1 MSQPYGLACTGGLH
15 TSLNEIEALKQPGV
29 ATKLVNFEVDTDGG
43 YRRISGYNLF
53 GSARPNGSNKIL
65 GLQVYADGVIACS
78 GTNIYFSQDGNSW
91 LQINRASVAGS
102 GDNHTA
108 FTGRSTLA
116 RTNQGQVT
124 FAVFE
129 STFDYGLVLICD
141 GANKP
146 FFFRMEGTGANLNS
160 RTFFAGEVTVSS
172 TKAPSVGVI
181 HDGHF
186 VVSGADTA
194 DNTIYYS
201 GTNDPTDFTSTGS
214 GNITLTDKV
223 VGLSS
228 FRNDLIIFCQN
239 SIFKLVNINDS
250 TNIAVV
256 PITENVGCMDKHT
269 VQEIGGDLV
278 FLSPDGL
285 RTVAGTAR
293 IGDTE
298 LGVISSPI
306 ESIVKSIA
314 PNINNFTL
322 CTAILRNKSQYRLF
336 YNTDGTADST
346 AKGIIATLTREGFQ
360 YSETEGIKATA
371 ITSDFDKDGVEQTYH
386 GDSSGYVYNHDVA
399 NVTSFFPGG
408 LIGNIRAVYK
418 TPNLDFGDFGTNK
431 TLRYVKLS
439 ISPEG
444 TISPTLRV
452 RYDYESS
459 AVSQPLDY
467 ILDSIPPPSIFAS
480 AIFNSN
486 VFGATPDPLVRQAV
500 QGSGNTTSFIIT
512 SDDRKSPFTVNGL
525 YIDYSPT
532 GRR

>member
-1 MSQPYGLACTGGLH
+1 
-15 TSLNEIEALKQPGV
+15 
-29 ATKLVNFEVDTDGG
+29 
-43 YRRISGYNLF
+43 
-53 GSARPNGSNKIL
+53 
-65 GLQVYADGVIACS
+65 
-78 GTNIYFSQDGNSW
+78 
-91 LQINRASVAGS
+91 
-102 GDNHTA
+102 
-108 FTGRSTLA
+108 
-116 RTNQGQVT
+116 
-124 FAVFE
+124 
-129 STFDYGLVLICD
+129 
-141 GANKP
+141 
-146 FFFRMEGTGANLNS
+146 MEGTGANLNS

-269 VQEIGGDLV
+269 IQEIGGDLV

-336 YNTDGTADST
+336 YNTDGTADTT

-386 GDSSGYVYNHDVA
+386 GDTSGYVYNHDVA

-459 AVSQPLDY
+459 TVSQPLDY

>member
-29 ATKLVNFEVDTDGG
+29 ATKLTNFEVDTDGG
-43 YRRISGYNLF
+43 YRRISGYSLF
-53 GSARPNGSNKIL
+53 GSARPNSSNKIL

-78 GTNIYFSQDGNSW
+78 GTNIYFSQDGDSW

-146 FFFRMEGTGANLNS
+146 FFFRMEGTGSLTS

-172 TKAPSVGVI
+172 TKAPTVGVI

-239 SIFKLVNINDS
+239 SIFKLININDS

-256 PITENVGCMDKHT
+256 PITENVGCMDRNT
-269 VQEIGGDLV
+269 IQEIGGDLV

-293 IGDTE
+293 IVDTE

-306 ESIVKSIA
+306 ESIVKGIA

-336 YNTDGTADST
+336 YNTDGTADAT

-386 GDSSGYVYNHDVA
+386 GDGSGYVYNHDVA

-408 LIGNIRAVYK
+408 TIGNIRAVYK

-459 AVSQPLDY
+459 TVSQPLDY

-480 AIFNSN
+480 AIFGTN

>member
-29 ATKLVNFEVDTDGG
+29 ATKLTNFEVDTDGG
-43 YRRISGYNLF
+43 YRRISGYSLF
-53 GSARPNGSNKIL
+53 GSARPNSSNKIL

-78 GTNIYFSQDGNSW
+78 GTNIYFSQDGDSW
-91 LQINRASVAGS
+91 LQINKASVAGS

-108 FTGRSTLA
+108 FTGRSALT
-116 RTNQGQVT
+116 RTDQGQVT

-146 FFFRMEGTGANLNS
+146 FFFRMEGTGSLTS

-172 TKAPSVGVI
+172 TKAPTVGVI

-239 SIFKLVNINDS
+239 SIFKLININDS

-256 PITENVGCMDKHT
+256 PITENVGCMDRHT
-269 VQEIGGDLV
+269 IQEIGGDLV

-306 ESIVKSIA
+306 ESIVKGIA

-336 YNTDGTADST
+336 YNTDGTADAT

-386 GDSSGYVYNHDVA
+386 GDSSGYVYNHDEA

-408 LIGNIRAVYK
+408 TIGNIRAVYK

-459 AVSQPLDY
+459 TVSQPLDY

-480 AIFNSN
+480 AIFGTN

>member
-29 ATKLVNFEVDTDGG
+29 ATKLINFEVDTDGG

-124 FAVFE
+124 FTVFE

-228 FRNDLIIFCQN
+228 FRSDLIIFCQN
-239 SIFKLVNINDS
+239 SIFKLININDS

-256 PITENVGCMDKHT
+256 PITENVGCMDRHT
-269 VQEIGGDLV
+269 IQEIGGDLV

-306 ESIVKSIA
+306 ESIVKGIA

-336 YNTDGTADST
+336 YNTDGTADAT

-386 GDSSGYVYNHDVA
+386 GDGSGYVYNHDVA

-408 LIGNIRAVYK
+408 TIGNIRAVYK

-459 AVSQPLDY
+459 TVSQPLDY